1 MAVLLT
7 ILTDPRDPT
16 PRRTLALPPNTSILK
31 SAHAASIEITATC
44 GGRGRCTS
52 CRVKFVA
59 GTIPPPTIMDEIQ
72 LGNDLVREGYR
83 LSCQCVPSEAVT
95 VQVAPP
101 LEERA
106 FQILGAGPGV
116 VGMGRVTLD
125 SGIRKQV
132 VKVSL
137 PREEHHQISDL
148 EQLAAAL
155 GVTPTDVGLAV
166 LQGLPAALRD
176 DPAGVTVTTF
186 APPGGR
192 GSERVVA
199 VERGDTAGMKF
210 GLAVD
215 IGTTSVVSTLIELDS
230 GEQLASVSSLN
241 PQAVFGGDLMSRIA
255 FAQFDPGNL
264 RKLHTR
270 IIGLLNRHIE
280 ETCRQ
285 SGVLAK
291 WIYKVVVV
299 GNTCMHHLLLGIDP
313 SFVGLA
319 PYAPVMRHALVL
331 PARELFL
338 KVAPEARVCLLPLVA
353 GFVGADAV
361 AVALA
366 TRIYEGAAIRI
377 AVDIGTNGEVILG
390 SRDRLWA
397 CSAPAG
403 PALEGAQIRHGMRG
417 ALGAID
423 RVTVDDD
430 LHVHTIGEADGLGIC
445 GSGLIDLVA
454 GLLDAGVID
463 WTGLIQVE
471 SRAPHRADPAPSGGA
486 DPLRRQRGGA
496 RRPALP
502 RLRDRAP
509 ARGERGGAHRACLAR
524 RPPGLRADLRRGHEL
539 PATRMSRVIAAKLVG
554 LEVGAVSQTIDPRWL
569 MAYAAA
575 LGETD
580 PRYYDTSAPSG
591 PLAHP
596 LFAVCYEWAVALTVR
611 SKTIKPELM
620 PLGVHTTH
628 HLVIHRRPQAGDR
641 LLTRGQLLT
650 VRPSRSGTLVVIRYS
665 TVDRN
670 GRPVTTTDYGSVF
683 RGVTT
688 DGKASVAVQPLER
701 LEPPAGDE
709 IRWSAAVPVATQA
722 AHVYSECARIWNPIH
737 TDIAAA
743 RAAGLPGLILHG
755 TATLALAVSQ
765 LVRHD
770 LAGDATRVTALA
782 ARLTGMVPM
791 PSTFTVR
798 GRGRAGDLIAFDAV
812 TERGEPVLS
821 DGVLRVL

>member
-132 VKVSL
+132 VKVGL
-137 PREEHHQISDL
+137 PREEHHQTSDL

-155 GVTPTDVGLAV
+155 GVTPADVGLAV
-166 LQGLPAALRD
+166 LQGLPGALRD

-186 APPGGR
+186 AAAGG
-192 GSERVVA
+192 ERVLA

-215 IGTTSVVSTLIELDS
+215 IGTTSVVSTLIELES
-230 GEQLASVSSLN
+230 GEQLGSVSSLN

-255 FAQFDPGNL
+255 FAQFHPGNL

-270 IIGLLNRHIE
+270 IVGLLNQHIE
-280 ETCRQ
+280 EICRQ

-299 GNTCMHHLLLGIDP
+299 GNTCMHHLLIVIDP
-313 SFVGLA
+313 SSVALA
-319 PYAPVMRHALVL
+319 PYAPVMRHPLVL

-366 TRIYEGAAIRI
+366 TRIYESAEIRI
-377 AVDIGTNGEVILG
+377 AVDIGTNGEVLLG

-430 LHVHTIGEADGLGIC
+430 IHVHTIGEADPLGIC
-445 GSGLIDLVA
+445 GSGLIDLLA
-454 GLLDAGVID
+454 GLLDTGVID
-463 WTGLIQVE
+463 WTGLIRVEAREALPPKLRERVVMRGEERQVIV
-471 SRAPHRADPAPSGGA
+471 
-486 DPLRRQRGGA
+486 LRPGEAGA
-496 RRPALP
+496 RQEVVLTQDDVRQVQLAK
-502 RLRDRAP
+502 RAI
-509 ARGERGGAHRACLAR
+509 ASGV
-524 RPPGLRADLRRGHEL
+524 
-539 PATRMSRVIAAKLVG
+539 ATLQHVAS
-554 LEVGAVSQTIDPRWL
+554 VSD
-569 MAYAAA
+569 
-575 LGETD
+575 ETD
-580 PRYYDTSAPSG
+580 PELMLAGGFGNYVSISSALRIGLIPPLPTEKIRYVGNAASLGAQLCLVSETERQRAESVAASIEHVS
-591 PLAHP
+591 LAAHP
-596 LFAVCYEWAVALTVR
+596 DFERIFVDAMNF
-611 SKTIKPELM
+611 P
-620 PLGVHTTH
+620 
-628 HLVIHRRPQAGDR
+628 RP
-641 LLTRGQLLT
+641 
-650 VRPSRSGTLVVIRYS
+650 
-665 TVDRN
+665 
-670 GRPVTTTDYGSVF
+670 GRP
-683 RGVTT
+683 
-688 DGKASVAVQPLER
+688 A
-701 LEPPAGDE
+701 
-709 IRWSAAVPVATQA
+709 
-722 AHVYSECARIWNPIH
+722 
-737 TDIAAA
+737 
-743 RAAGLPGLILHG
+743 
-755 TATLALAVSQ
+755 
-765 LVRHD
+765 
-770 LAGDATRVTALA
+770 
-782 ARLTGMVPM
+782 
-791 PSTFTVR
+791 
-798 GRGRAGDLIAFDAV
+798 
-812 TERGEPVLS
+812 
-821 DGVLRVL
+821 

>member
-1 MAVLLT
+1 MAVPLT
-7 ILTDPRDPT
+7 ILTDPRDPA
-16 PRRTLALPPNTSILK
+16 PRRTLALPPATSILK
-31 SAHAASIEITATC
+31 GAHAASIEITATC

-59 GTIPPPTIMDEIQ
+59 GTVPPPTIMDEIQ
-72 LGNDLVREGYR
+72 LGDDQVREGYR

-132 VKVSL
+132 VKVGL
-137 PREEHHQISDL
+137 PREEHHQTSDL

-155 GVTPTDVGLAV
+155 GVTPADVGLAV
-166 LQGLPAALRD
+166 LQGLPGALRD

-186 APPGGR
+186 AAAGG
-192 GSERVVA
+192 GERVLA
-199 VERGDTAGMKF
+199 VERGDTASMKF

-215 IGTTSVVSTLIELDS
+215 IGTTSVVSVLIELES

-255 FAQFDPGNL
+255 FAQFNPDNL
-264 RKLHTR
+264 KKLHTR
-270 IIGLLNRHIE
+270 IVGLLNQHIAE
-280 ETCRQ
+280 ICRQ

-313 SFVGLA
+313 SHVGLA

-366 TRIYEGAAIRI
+366 TRIYESAEIRI
-377 AVDIGTNGEVILG
+377 AVDIGTNGEVLLG

-403 PALEGAQIRHGMRG
+403 PALEGAQIRHGMRA

-430 LHVHTIGEADGLGIC
+430 VHVHTIGEADALGLC
-445 GSGLIDLVA
+445 GSGLIDLLA
-454 GLLDAGVID
+454 GLLDASVID

-471 SRAPHRADPAPSGGA
+471 GRAALPPKLSERVVMRGEERQVII
-486 DPLRRQRGGA
+486 LRPGEAGA
-496 RRPALP
+496 RAEIVLTQDDVRQVQLAKGAIASGVLMLQHVAGVPDARVAELMLAGGFGNYVSIASAL
-502 RLRDRAP
+502 RIGLI
-509 ARGERGGAHRACLAR
+509 
-524 RPPGLRADLRRGHEL
+524 PPL
-539 PATRMSRVIAAKLVG
+539 PAERIRYVG
-554 LEVGAVSQTIDPRWL
+554 N
-569 MAYAAA
+569 AAA
-575 LGETD
+575 LGAQLCLVSETE
-580 PRYYDTSAPSG
+580 RQRAERVAARIEHVSLA
-591 PLAHP
+591 AHP
-596 LFAVCYEWAVALTVR
+596 DFERIFVDA
-611 SKTIKPELM
+611 M
-620 PLGVHTTH
+620 NF
-628 HLVIHRRPQAGDR
+628 PQP
-641 LLTRGQLLT
+641 T
-650 VRPSRSGTLVVIRYS
+650 
-665 TVDRN
+665 
-670 GRPVTTTDYGSVF
+670 
-683 RGVTT
+683 
-688 DGKASVAVQPLER
+688 
-701 LEPPAGDE
+701 
-709 IRWSAAVPVATQA
+709 
-722 AHVYSECARIWNPIH
+722 
-737 TDIAAA
+737 
-743 RAAGLPGLILHG
+743 
-755 TATLALAVSQ
+755 
-765 LVRHD
+765 
-770 LAGDATRVTALA
+770 
-782 ARLTGMVPM
+782 
-791 PSTFTVR
+791 
-798 GRGRAGDLIAFDAV
+798 
-812 TERGEPVLS
+812 
-821 DGVLRVL
+821 

>member
-52 CRVKFVA
+52 CRVEFVA

-255 FAQFDPGNL
+255 FAQFNPGNL

-270 IIGLLNRHIE
+270 IVGLLNQHIE
-280 ETCRQ
+280 EISRQ

-430 LHVHTIGEADGLGIC
+430 VHVHTIGEADALGLC
-445 GSGLIDLVA
+445 GSGLIDLLA
-454 GLLDAGVID
+454 GLLDTGVID
-463 WTGLIQVE
+463 WTGLIRVEAREALPPKLRERVVMRGEERQVIVLRPGE
-471 SRAPHRADPAPSGGA
+471 AGARQEVVLTQDDVRQVQLAKGAIASGVAMLQHVASVSDETVAELMLAGGFGNYVSIASALRIGLIPPLPKEKIRYVGNAASLGA
-486 DPLRRQRGGA
+486 QLCLVSETERQRAESVAA
-496 RRPALP
+496 RI
-502 RLRDRAP
+502 
-509 ARGERGGAHRACLAR
+509 EHVSLA
-524 RPPGLRADLRRGHEL
+524 
-539 PATRMSRVIAAKLVG
+539 
-554 LEVGAVSQTIDPRWL
+554 
-569 MAYAAA
+569 
-575 LGETD
+575 
-580 PRYYDTSAPSG
+580 
-591 PLAHP
+591 AHP
-596 LFAVCYEWAVALTVR
+596 DFERIFVDAMNFPR
-611 SKTIKPELM
+611 PE
-620 PLGVHTTH
+620 
-628 HLVIHRRPQAGDR
+628 
-641 LLTRGQLLT
+641 
-650 VRPSRSGTLVVIRYS
+650 
-665 TVDRN
+665 
-670 GRPVTTTDYGSVF
+670 
-683 RGVTT
+683 
-688 DGKASVAVQPLER
+688 
-701 LEPPAGDE
+701 
-709 IRWSAAVPVATQA
+709 
-722 AHVYSECARIWNPIH
+722 
-737 TDIAAA
+737 
-743 RAAGLPGLILHG
+743 
-755 TATLALAVSQ
+755 
-765 LVRHD
+765 
-770 LAGDATRVTALA
+770 
-782 ARLTGMVPM
+782 
-791 PSTFTVR
+791 
-798 GRGRAGDLIAFDAV
+798 
-812 TERGEPVLS
+812 
-821 DGVLRVL
+821 

>member
-313 SFVGLA
+313 SYVGLA
-319 PYAPVMRHALVL
+319 PYAPVMRHPLVL

-366 TRIYEGAAIRI
+366 TRIYESAEIRI
-377 AVDIGTNGEVILG
+377 AVDIGTNGEVLLG

-430 LHVHTIGEADGLGIC
+430 IHVHTIGEADPLGIC
-445 GSGLIDLVA
+445 GSGLIDLLA
-454 GLLDAGVID
+454 GLLDTGVID
-463 WTGLIQVE
+463 WTGLIRVEAREALPPKLRERVVMRGEERQVIVLRPGE
-471 SRAPHRADPAPSGGA
+471 AGARQEVVLTQDDVRQVQLAKGAIASGVAMLQHVASVSDETVAELMLAGGFGNYVSISSALRIGLIPPLPKEKIRYVGNAASLGA
-486 DPLRRQRGGA
+486 QLCLVSETERQRAESVAA
-496 RRPALP
+496 RI
-502 RLRDRAP
+502 
-509 ARGERGGAHRACLAR
+509 EHVSLA
-524 RPPGLRADLRRGHEL
+524 
-539 PATRMSRVIAAKLVG
+539 
-554 LEVGAVSQTIDPRWL
+554 
-569 MAYAAA
+569 
-575 LGETD
+575 
-580 PRYYDTSAPSG
+580 
-591 PLAHP
+591 AHP
-596 LFAVCYEWAVALTVR
+596 DFERIFVDAMNF
-611 SKTIKPELM
+611 P
-620 PLGVHTTH
+620 
-628 HLVIHRRPQAGDR
+628 RPG
-641 LLTRGQLLT
+641 
-650 VRPSRSGTLVVIRYS
+650 
-665 TVDRN
+665 
-670 GRPVTTTDYGSVF
+670 
-683 RGVTT
+683 
-688 DGKASVAVQPLER
+688 
-701 LEPPAGDE
+701 
-709 IRWSAAVPVATQA
+709 
-722 AHVYSECARIWNPIH
+722 
-737 TDIAAA
+737 
-743 RAAGLPGLILHG
+743 
-755 TATLALAVSQ
+755 
-765 LVRHD
+765 
-770 LAGDATRVTALA
+770 
-782 ARLTGMVPM
+782 
-791 PSTFTVR
+791 
-798 GRGRAGDLIAFDAV
+798 
-812 TERGEPVLS
+812 
-821 DGVLRVL
+821 